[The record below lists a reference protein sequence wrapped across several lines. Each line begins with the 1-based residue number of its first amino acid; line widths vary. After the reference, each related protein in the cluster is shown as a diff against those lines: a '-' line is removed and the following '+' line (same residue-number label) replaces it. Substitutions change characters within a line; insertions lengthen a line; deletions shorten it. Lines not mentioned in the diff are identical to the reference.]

1 VGKALAYF
9 RRQNIGVVN
18 YYFSQCR
25 ICICRVAL
33 VFRTNIT
40 AYTLKMDNNSN
51 EQLWWARA
59 QTIATFVGLGV
70 FVLQIFTLL
79 YDRVVRAKAVDP
91 GKRASDEGEM
101 SYFRVPKLSWWSA
114 FRGFTTETPQLTT
127 IRGLIE
133 AGDDYLWTSA
143 ALDHLQS
150 QHGNLSWVP
159 LYEAVFSQIARHNDC
174 HLESRSVIPVD
185 SKLASAIKHPT
196 TNTALKRAQRDLSGT
211 RNERYELYDK
221 GKLIRC
227 VRPLDK
233 AMDAPKPE
241 HPRRE
246 KRKGLIH
253 LASAWMLRGIPCV
266 QTSREELAALALTLG
281 IPLKIN
287 DYTQNVSGVGPFG
300 TGFDMIQDNGIWR
313 LELIHGSRLPRH
325 TASRSSGY
333 SVLFAKHL
341 AFGSLPFAENKHWV
355 RSVYISPAVL
365 RAIKNGQAI
374 KDGKSFGGRPL
385 QILRSLPAAKQIDA
399 IYHTGD
405 KVLDEDNLGCILNS
419 NGNVMNIQIDG
430 STTVAANWC
439 RAVVGIVFGGLVP
452 QASKNLSAA
461 VTFTVGRILG
471 DVVDGLENLINKL
484 HNCDTGANI
493 FGDHVT
499 ERCDALHLVDYVHYA
514 TPSRYDTQE
523 AAAVFARFMN
533 LLERMAILSKYSV
546 EDIFENVCTLIHCV
560 YVEAI
565 MRRRG
570 RAFPANLLDRNLG
583 IEIDR
588 LASRFEEHTPPPDIR
603 LEDCT
608 LVVWCILA
616 VWASRVP
623 HGESEDFGE
632 EDFGEEDF
640 GEEDFGEK
648 DFGKKENPDDMEPM
662 KNSAPQTRRQ
672 VSLIDLPQL
681 IAFS

>member
-1 VGKALAYF
+1 MQQTSLSK
-9 RRQNIGVVN
+9 
-18 YYFSQCR
+18 
-25 ICICRVAL
+25 
-33 VFRTNIT
+33 
-40 AYTLKMDNNSN
+40 YTLKMDNNSK

-59 QTIATFVGLGV
+59 QTIVTFVGLGV
-70 FVLQIFTLL
+70 IVLQIFTLL
-79 YDRVVRAKAVDP
+79 YNRVIHTKALDP
-91 GKRASDEGEM
+91 GKRASDDGEM

-114 FRGFTTETPQLTT
+114 FQGFTTETPQLTT

-143 ALDHLQS
+143 ALDHLQP

-159 LYEAVFSQIARHNDC
+159 LYEAVFSQIATHK
-174 HLESRSVIPVD
+174 D
-185 SKLASAIKHPT
+185 SKLVDAIKHPT
-196 TNTALKRAQRDLSGT
+196 TYTALERARRDLSGT
-211 RNERYELYDK
+211 RSERYELYDT
-221 GKLIRC
+221 GKLIPCLRL
-227 VRPLDK
+227 LDK
-233 AMDAPKPE
+233 AADAPMPDY
-241 HPRRE
+241 PRRE

-253 LASAWMLRGIPCV
+253 IANAWMLRGIPCV

-300 TGFDMIQDNGIWR
+300 TGFDMIQDNGVWR

-325 TASRSSGY
+325 TASYSSGY

-355 RSVYISPAVL
+355 RSVYISPVVL
-365 RAIKNGQAI
+365 KAIENGQAI
-374 KDGKSFGGRPL
+374 KDGKSFSGRPL

-405 KVLDEDNLGCILNS
+405 EVLDEDNLGCILNS
-419 NGNVMNIQIDG
+419 KGDVMNIQVDE
-430 STTVAANWC
+430 STTIAANWC
-439 RAVVGIVFGGLVP
+439 RAVVGIAFGGLVP
-452 QASKNLSAA
+452 QASKNLAAA
-461 VTFTVGRILG
+461 VTFTVGGILG

-484 HNCDTGANI
+484 HNCDPGANI

-499 ERCDALHLVDYVHYA
+499 ERCDALYLVDYVHYA
-514 TPSRYDTQE
+514 IPSRYDTQE

-533 LLERMAILSKYSV
+533 LLERMTVLSKYSI
-546 EDIFENVCTLIHCV
+546 EDIFEEACILIHCV

-565 MRRRG
+565 MRRRR
-570 RAFPANLLDRNLG
+570 RASSTNLLDQNLG
-583 IEIDR
+583 DEIDR
-588 LASRFEEHTPPPDIR
+588 LADRFEAHKPPLDIG
-603 LEDCT
+603 LGDCT
-608 LVVWCILA
+608 LVVRCILA

-623 HGESEDFGE
+623 HGESEDFE
-632 EDFGEEDF
+632 EENFGE
-640 GEEDFGEK
+640 
-648 DFGKKENPDDMEPM
+648 KENPDDMELM
-662 KNSAPQTRRQ
+662 KNRTPQTRRQ